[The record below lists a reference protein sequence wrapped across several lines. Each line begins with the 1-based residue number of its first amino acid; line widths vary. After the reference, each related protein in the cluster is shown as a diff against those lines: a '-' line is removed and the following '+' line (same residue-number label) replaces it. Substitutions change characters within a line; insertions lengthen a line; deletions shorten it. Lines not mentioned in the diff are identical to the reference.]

1 MAPIEELLTVQ
12 HAQGAIAIIGVW
24 IFFKLLDHLLEQI
37 IHQKI
42 FTTAYETTR
51 KKLKAILTRKKN
63 ITSDLEFSIYLY
75 PELTL
80 PEARQH
86 LDNLIRMLE
95 QESNG
100 EIDVEEVRWNSSKTD
115 VDLSIVYSGSTN
127 PHMVNLNFSAE
138 ESQRSPGEN
147 PPVSSIG
154 VSISFQFPFHN
165 LRGAIITLSACTQF
179 IHDAMKSTYP
189 VKSITNG
196 RFVVYP
202 LENDLTLDDW
212 IQKEQFDVSLL
223 LQSQNEKRSVRF
235 FNDRAEIESPH
246 TQIDEETV
254 DYIRATL
261 LNYYL

>member
-12 HAQGAIAIIGVW
+12 HVQGAIALIGAW
-24 IFFKLLDHLLEQI
+24 IFFKLVDYLLERI
-37 IHQKI
+37 VDQKI
-42 FTTAYETTR
+42 FSMAYEMAR
-51 KKLKAILTRKKN
+51 KKLKAILTRKEN

-80 PEARQH
+80 PEARQQ
-86 LDNLIRMLE
+86 LDTLVCTLE

-100 EIDVEEVRWNSSKTD
+100 EIEVEDIRWNSSKTD
-115 VDLSIVYSGSTN
+115 VDLSIVYGDNTK
-127 PHMVNLNFSAE
+127 PHTVNLNFSADE
-138 ESQRSPGEN
+138 NQRRPGES
-147 PPVSSIG
+147 PPLSSIG
-154 VSISFQFPFHN
+154 ISISFQFPFHN
-165 LRGAIITLSACTQF
+165 LRGAIITLSVCTQF
-179 IHDAMKSTYP
+179 LHDAIKAVYP

-223 LQSQNEKRSVRF
+223 LQSQDQKRSVRF
-235 FNDRAEIESPH
+235 FSDRAEIQSPH
-246 TQIDEETV
+246 TKIDDDTV
-254 DYIRATL
+254 EYIRATL

>member
-24 IFFKLLDHLLEQI
+24 IFFKLLDHLLERVI
-37 IHQKI
+37 DQKI
-42 FTTAYETTR
+42 FSTAYEMTQ
-51 KKLKAILTRKKN
+51 KKLKAVLTRKEN
-63 ITSDLEFSIYLY
+63 ITSVLEFSVYLY

-80 PEARQH
+80 HQARLQIDT
-86 LDNLIRMLE
+86 LVRTLE

-100 EIDVEEVRWNSSKTD
+100 EIEVEDVRWNSSKTD
-115 VDLSIVYSGSTN
+115 VDLSIVYSDNTK
-127 PHMVNLNFSAE
+127 PHTINLNFSAE
-138 ESQRSPGEN
+138 EDLRRPGES
-147 PPVSSIG
+147 PSLSSIG

-179 IHDAMKSTYP
+179 LHDAMKAVYP

-196 RFVVYP
+196 RFVLYP
-202 LENDLTLDDW
+202 LKNDLTLDDW

-223 LQSQNEKRSVRF
+223 LQSQNKNRSVRF
-235 FNDRAEIESPH
+235 FSDRAEIQSPH

-254 DYIRATL
+254 EYIRATL